1 MRSGRTQ
8 VQSIP
13 AELRAL
19 FPKPENRTV
28 TRLENAETM
37 DVFHLIPDKVR
48 RDSWQVRRFVQHLRN
63 THSSTREQL
72 KACFDFIMRYIAYAE
87 DKAGTD
93 QLKSPARLVA
103 DQIGDC
109 DCYTVFL
116 SSCMLEL
123 GVPHVVRMTGYHN
136 TGADFSHVYV
146 VAEVAGERITLDPV
160 MERFNAEYPFRN
172 KLDYDM
178 RLQELNG
185 LPLGNTEEE
194 KKAFGDTWGGNFL
207 KNIAGLGA
215 GILVQ
220 YAQKE
225 LLGEPV
231 TIAPEQQQQI
241 NQALS
246 AATGKPADSLS
257 TDELRAEL
265 MKLAQ
270 LKQQS
275 EPTDNNSQM
284 MAMLM
289 SMLNKPK
296 DDSTAT
302 LLQMQA
308 QREADERKRSESN
321 KTLIIGGVVV
331 VTALG
336 ALLISLNSNKRESR
350 REREREYR

>member
-19 FPKPENRTV
+19 FPKPENKTI

-37 DVFHLIPDKVR
+37 DVFRLIPDKVR
-48 RDSWQVRRFVQHLRN
+48 RDSWQVRRFVQHLRG
-63 THSSTREQL
+63 THSSTREQVR
-72 KACFDFIMRYIAYAE
+72 ACFDFIMKYIAYAE
-87 DKAGTD
+87 DRAGTD
-93 QLKSPARLVA
+93 QLKSPSRLVS

-123 GVPHVVRMTGYHN
+123 GVPHMVRMTGYHN
-136 TGADFSHVYV
+136 TGAEYSHVYV

-185 LPLGNTEEE
+185 LPLGTTAEATQTQQPAWWQSLAVTAGGLALNTL
-194 KKAFGDTWGGNFL
+194 NL
-207 KNIAGLGA
+207 
-215 GILVQ
+215 

-257 TDELRAEL
+257 PDELRAEL

-296 DDSTAT
+296 DDSTAL

-321 KTLIIGGVVV
+321 TRTLAIGGMIALMLGMGVV
-331 VTALG
+331 LM
-336 ALLISLNSNKRESR
+336 KK
-350 REREREYR
+350 